1 MTRNTHIVALATVAV
16 ALLSAQLASAAPAP
30 PVDLGPNKSVR
41 PNSPQ
46 IRTSVGPLLG
56 WQVGISS
63 SVFGPLS
70 FTEASGLA
78 DALGLATIEGD
89 SRQKVSPQ
97 IDKNLDFQLSPDGV
111 AAVKTRLAELRLKMI
126 AYRVESI
133 PSDGP
138 SASKLFAFAKELGVQ
153 TIVTAATPSSLS
165 AVDKLAG
172 DSGVNVAIAI
182 DGDPKSVMSAIDGL
196 SPHVGVSVSFGNW
209 IEQGI
214 RPVDGLA
221 LIKDRLMVVRLRDR
235 NVLGA
240 NGRDVPLGT
249 GVAEAQKFLLEVA
262 KQEPPPQEE
271 PNKCVNCSRPYGG
284 IKPLFIALDVDP
296 WQVIIAADPQPGT
309 SRGAFAELWRQADEF
324 EKVVRPAMGYRVEQD
339 AKLIPITSTDRIP
352 ADVKE
357 KIVAALPKQA
367 LATPKVPRKLLV
379 IDVAPAGAYY
389 HDTAAH
395 ANFAI
400 QKMAETTG
408 AYQAIFSN
416 DLNNLK
422 YPKILDYDAVF
433 MNSGDGD
440 VFSDP
445 EVLSGLTRFVHE
457 GGGLAGLHGASYAS
471 MDVPEFGALIGAQ
484 SGPHRTETATLKI
497 DDPNS
502 PLTKQFADSPLTAQL
517 GGKGFVYT
525 DEFYHFL
532 PDGPYSRDKLH
543 VLISIDAEKSDLKP
557 WHVRPDKDYGM
568 VWIKSYG
575 QGRVFNC
582 AMGHTPTLFET
593 PALAQMMLGA
603 IQFVLGDLPAD
614 TTPSA
619 MLANK

>member
-1 MTRNTHIVALATVAV
+1 MNRNMRLLALATMAV
-16 ALLSAQLASAAPAP
+16 ASVSAQLAFAAPAP
-30 PVDLGPNKSVR
+30 PPDLGPSKSVR
-41 PNSPQ
+41 PNSPA

-56 WQVGISS
+56 WELGISS
-63 SVFGPLS
+63 TVFGPLTFS
-70 FTEASGLA
+70 NAAGLA

-89 SRQKVSPQ
+89 SRQKVSSQ
-97 IDKNLDFQLSPDGV
+97 IDKNLDFQLQPDGI
-111 AAVKTRLAELRLKMI
+111 AAVKARLAELRLKMV

-133 PSDGP
+133 PSDES
-138 SASKLFAFAKELGVQ
+138 SAAKLFAFAKELGVQ
-153 TIVTAATPSSLS
+153 TIITSSTPGSLS
-165 AVDKLAG
+165 TVDKLASDNG
-172 DSGVNVAIAI
+172 MRVAIAI
-182 DGDPKSVMSAIDGL
+182 DGDPKAVMSAIGNAG
-196 SPHVGVSVSFGNW
+196 PHVGVAVDFGNW

-214 RPVDGLA
+214 KPVDGLA
-221 LIKDRLMVVRLRDR
+221 LIKDRLMAVRLRDR
-235 NVLGA
+235 NVLGP

-249 GVAEAQKFLLEVA
+249 GVAEAQKFFLEVA
-262 KQEPPPQEE
+262 KQEPPPQED
-271 PNKCVNCSRPYGG
+271 PSKCVNCSRPYGG
-284 IKPLFIALDVDP
+284 TKPLFIALDVDP
-296 WQVIIAADPQPGT
+296 WQVVIATQPQPGT
-309 SRGAFAELWRQADEF
+309 SRGAFAELWQQADDF
-324 EKVVRPAMGYRVEQD
+324 ERVVRPAMGYRIEQD
-339 AKLIPITSTDRIP
+339 AKLIPITPTDRIP
-352 ADVKE
+352 ADVKQ
-357 KIVAALPKQA
+357 KIEAALPKQA
-367 LATPKVPRKLLV
+367 LVTPKAPRKLLIV
-379 IDVAPAGAYY
+379 DVAPAGAYY

-433 MNSGDGD
+433 MNSGDGE

-445 EVLSGLTRFVHE
+445 EVLSGLIRFVHE

-471 MDVPEFGALIGAQ
+471 MDVTEFGELIGAQ

-502 PLTKQFADSPLTAQL
+502 PLTKQFAGSPLTADL

-532 PDGPYSRDKLH
+532 PNGPYSRQKLH
-543 VLISIDAEKSDLKP
+543 VLISIDAEKTDLNP
-557 WHVRPDKDYGM
+557 WHVRPDKDYGL

-575 QGRVFNC
+575 RGRVFNC

-619 MLANK
+619 MLSMK

>member
-1 MTRNTHIVALATVAV
+1 MNRNMRLLAV
-16 ALLSAQLASAAPAP
+16 ATMAVTSLSAQLAVAAPAP
-30 PVDLGPNKSVR
+30 PPDLGPSKSVR
-41 PNSPQ
+41 LNSAA

-56 WQVGISS
+56 WELGISS
-63 SVFGPLS
+63 AVFGALTFS
-70 FTEASGLA
+70 DAAGLA
-78 DALGLATIEGD
+78 DALGLTTIQGD
-89 SRQKVSPQ
+89 SRQKVSTL
-97 IDKNLDFQLSPDGV
+97 IDKNLDFQLPSDGV
-111 AAVKTRLAELRLKMI
+111 AAVKGRLAELRLKMV

-133 PSDGP
+133 DES
-138 SASKLFAFAKELGVQ
+138 SAAKLFAFAKELGVK
-153 TIVTAATPSSLS
+153 TIITGAVPSSLS
-165 AVDKLAG
+165 TVEKLAA
-172 DSGVNVAIAI
+172 DNGVNVAIAI
-182 DGDPKSVMSAIDGL
+182 DGDPKTVMSAIGNAGPHIGVGL
-196 SPHVGVSVSFGNW
+196 DFGNL

-214 RPVDGLA
+214 TPVDALA
-221 LIKDRLMVVRLRDR
+221 LVKDRLMAVRLRDR
-235 NVLGA
+235 NHLGP

-249 GVAEAQKFLLEVA
+249 GVAEAQKFFLEVA
-262 KQEPPPQEE
+262 KQEPPPIED
-271 PNKCVNCSRPYGG
+271 PSKCVNCSRPYGG
-284 IKPLFIALDVDP
+284 TKPLFIALDVDP
-296 WQVIIAADPQPGT
+296 WQVVIATGPQPGT

-324 EKVVRPAMGYRVEQD
+324 EKVVRPAMGYRIEQD
-339 AKLIPITSTDRIP
+339 AKMIPITPTDRIP
-352 ADVKE
+352 AEDKQ
-357 KIVAALPKQA
+357 KIEAALPKQA
-367 LATPKVPRKLLV
+367 LVTPKAPRKLLIV
-379 IDVAPAGAYY
+379 DVAPAGAYY

-400 QKMAETTG
+400 QKMADTTG
-408 AYQAIFSN
+408 AFQAIFSN

-433 MNSGDGD
+433 MNSGDGE

-445 EVLSGLTRFVHE
+445 EVLNGLIRFVHE

-471 MDVPEFGALIGAQ
+471 MDVPEFGELIGAQ
-484 SGPHRTETATLKI
+484 SGPHHVEKATLKV

-502 PLTKQFADSPLTAQL
+502 PLTKQFASSPLTAEL

-543 VLISIDAEKSDLKP
+543 VLISIDAEKSDLSN
-557 WHVRPDKDYGM
+557 WHVRPDKDYGL

-575 QGRVFNC
+575 KGRVFNC

-614 TTPSA
+614 TTPSS
-619 MLANK
+619 MLTK

>member
-1 MTRNTHIVALATVAV
+1 MNRNWRLLLVVTMAV
-16 ALLSAQLASAAPAP
+16 TSLSAQLAVAAPKP
-30 PVDLGPNKSVR
+30 PDLGPNKSVR
-41 PNSPQ
+41 PNSAA
-46 IRTSVGPLLG
+46 IRPSVGPLLG

-63 SVFGPLS
+63 TVFGPLTFS
-70 FTEASGLA
+70 EAAGLA
-78 DALGLATIEGD
+78 DALGLPTIEGD

-97 IDKNLDFQLSPDGV
+97 IDQNLDFQLQPDGI
-111 AAVKTRLAELRLKMI
+111 AAVKARLAELRLKMV

-133 PSDGP
+133 PSDES
-138 SASKLFAFAKELGVQ
+138 SAAKLFAFAKELGVQ
-153 TIVTAATPSSLS
+153 TIITGAVPGSLS
-165 AVDKLAG
+165 TVDKLAG
-172 DSGVNVAIAI
+172 SNGVGVAIAI
-182 DGDPKSVMSAIDGL
+182 DGDPKTVMSAIENAG
-196 SPHVGVSVSFGNW
+196 PHVGVAVDFGNW

-214 RPVDGLA
+214 KPVDGLA
-221 LIKDRLMVVRLRDR
+221 LIKDRLMAVRLRDR
-235 NVLGA
+235 NVLGV

-249 GVAEAQKFLLEVA
+249 GVAEAQKFFLELA
-262 KQEPPPQEE
+262 KLEPPPQED
-271 PNKCVNCSRPYGG
+271 PSKCVNCSRPYGG
-284 IKPLFIALDVDP
+284 TKPLFIALDVDP
-296 WQVIIAADPQPGT
+296 WQVVIATQPQPGT
-309 SRGAFAELWRQADEF
+309 ARGAFAELWRQADEF
-324 EKVVRPAMGYRVEQD
+324 ERVVRPAMGYRIEQD

-433 MNSGDGD
+433 MNSGDGQ

-445 EVLSGLTRFVHE
+445 EVLSGLIRFVHE

-484 SGPHRTETATLKI
+484 TGPHHVEKATLKV

-502 PLTKQFADSPLTAQL
+502 PLTKQFAGSPLTAEL

-543 VLISIDAEKSDLKP
+543 VLISIDADKSDLST
-557 WHVRPDKDYGM
+557 WHVRPDSDYGS

-593 PALAQMMLGA
+593 PALAEMMLGA
-603 IQFVLGDLPAD
+603 IQFVLGDLRAD
-614 TTPSA
+614 TTPSS
-619 MLANK
+619 MLTMK

>member
-1 MTRNTHIVALATVAV
+1 MNRNMRLLAVVTMAV
-16 ALLSAQLASAAPAP
+16 TSLSAQLAVAAPAP
-30 PVDLGPNKSVR
+30 PPDLGPNKSVR
-41 PNSPQ
+41 PNSAA

-56 WQVGISS
+56 WEVGISS
-63 SVFGPLS
+63 TVFGPLTFS
-70 FTEASGLA
+70 DAAGLA

-89 SRQKVSPQ
+89 SRQKVSSQ
-97 IDKNLDFQLSPDGV
+97 IDKNLDFQLQPDGI
-111 AAVKTRLAELRLKMI
+111 AAVKARLAELRLKMV

-133 PSDGP
+133 DES
-138 SASKLFAFAKELGVQ
+138 SAAKLFAFAKELGVQ
-153 TIVTAATPSSLS
+153 TIITGAVPGSLS
-165 AVDKLAG
+165 TVDKLAS
-172 DSGVNVAIAI
+172 DNGVGVAIAI
-182 DGDPKSVMSAIDGL
+182 DGDPKTVMSAIGNAG
-196 SPHVGVSVSFGNW
+196 PHVGVGIDFGNL

-214 RPVDGLA
+214 KPVDALA
-221 LIKDRLMVVRLRDR
+221 LIKDRLMAVRLRDR
-235 NVLGA
+235 NVLGL

-249 GVAEAQKFLLEVA
+249 GVAEAQKFFLEVA
-262 KQEPPPQEE
+262 KQEPPPQED
-271 PNKCVNCSRPYGG
+271 PSKCVNCSRPYGG
-284 IKPLFIALDVDP
+284 TKPLFIALDVDP
-296 WQVIIAADPQPGT
+296 WQVVIAAGPQPGT
-309 SRGAFAELWRQADEF
+309 SRGAFAELWQQADDF
-324 EKVVRPAMGYRVEQD
+324 ERVVRPAMGYRIEQD
-339 AKLIPITSTDRIP
+339 AKLIPITPTDRIP
-352 ADVKE
+352 ADVKQ
-357 KIVAALPKQA
+357 KIEAALPKQA
-367 LATPKVPRKLLV
+367 LVTPKAPRKLLIV
-379 IDVAPAGAYY
+379 DVAPAGAYY

-400 QKMAETTG
+400 QKMADTTS
-408 AYQAIFSN
+408 AFQAIFSN

-433 MNSGDGD
+433 MNSGDGE

-445 EVLSGLTRFVHE
+445 EVLNGLIRFVHE

-471 MDVPEFGALIGAQ
+471 MDVPEFGELIGAQ
-484 SGPHRTETATLKI
+484 SGPHRVETATLKV

-502 PLTKQFADSPLTAQL
+502 PLTKQFAGSPLTSDL

-532 PDGPYSRDKLH
+532 PNGPYSRDKLH
-543 VLISIDAEKSDLKP
+543 VLISIDAEKTDLSP
-557 WHVRPDKDYGM
+557 WRVRPDKDYGL

-575 QGRVFNC
+575 KGRVFNC

-619 MLANK
+619 MLSSK

>member
-1 MTRNTHIVALATVAV
+1 MRLLAV
-16 ALLSAQLASAAPAP
+16 ATMAVTSLSAQLAVAAPAP
-30 PVDLGPNKSVR
+30 PPDLGPSKSVR
-41 PNSPQ
+41 LNTAA

-63 SVFGPLS
+63 TVFGGLS
-70 FTEASGLA
+70 FSDAAGLA

-89 SRQKVSPQ
+89 SRQKVSSQ
-97 IDKNLDFQLSPDGV
+97 IDKNLDFQLPPDGI
-111 AAVKTRLAELRLKMI
+111 AAVKARLAELRLKMV

-133 PSDGP
+133 DES
-138 SASKLFAFAKELGVQ
+138 SAAKLFAFAKELGVK
-153 TIVTAATPSSLS
+153 TIVTGTVPSSLS
-165 AVDKLAG
+165 TVEKLAA
-172 DSGVNVAIAI
+172 DNGVDVAIAI
-182 DGDPKSVMSAIDGL
+182 DGDPKTVMTAIGNAG
-196 SPHVGVSVSFGNW
+196 PHVGVGLDFGNL

-214 RPVDGLA
+214 KPVDALA
-221 LIKDRLMVVRLRDR
+221 MVKDRLMAVRLRDR
-235 NVLGA
+235 NHLGP

-249 GVAEAQKFLLEVA
+249 GVAEAQKFFLEVA
-262 KQEPPPQEE
+262 KQEPPPFED
-271 PNKCVNCSRPYGG
+271 PSKCVNCSRPYGG

-296 WQVIIAADPQPGT
+296 WQVVIASGPQPGT

-324 EKVVRPAMGYRVEQD
+324 ERVVRPAMGYRIEQD
-339 AKLIPITSTDRIP
+339 AKLIPITPTDRIP

-357 KIVAALPKQA
+357 KIEAALPKQA
-367 LATPKVPRKLLV
+367 LVTPKAPRKLLIV
-379 IDVAPAGAYY
+379 DVAPAGAYY

-400 QKMAETTG
+400 QKMADTTG
-408 AYQAIFSN
+408 AFQAIFSN

-433 MNSGDGD
+433 MNSGDGE

-445 EVLSGLTRFVHE
+445 GVMSGLIRFVHE

-471 MDVPEFGALIGAQ
+471 QDVPEFGELIGAQ
-484 SGPHRTETATLKI
+484 SGPHHVEKATLKV
-497 DDPNS
+497 DDPDS
-502 PLTKQFADSPLTAQL
+502 PLTKQFAGSPLTAEL

-543 VLISIDAEKSDLKP
+543 VLISIDAEKSDLSN
-557 WHVRPDKDYGM
+557 WHVRPDKDYGL

-575 QGRVFNC
+575 KGRVFNC

-614 TTPSA
+614 TTPSS
-619 MLANK
+619 MLTMK

>member
-1 MTRNTHIVALATVAV
+1 MNRNMRLLAV
-16 ALLSAQLASAAPAP
+16 ATMAVTSLSAQLAVAAPAP
-30 PVDLGPNKSVR
+30 PPDLGPSKSVR
-41 PNSPQ
+41 LNTAA

-63 SVFGPLS
+63 TVFGGLS
-70 FTEASGLA
+70 FSDAAGLA

-89 SRQKVSPQ
+89 SRQKVSSQ
-97 IDKNLDFQLSPDGV
+97 IDKNLDFQLPPDGI
-111 AAVKTRLAELRLKMI
+111 AAVKARLAELRLKMV

-133 PSDGP
+133 DES
-138 SASKLFAFAKELGVQ
+138 SAAKLFAFAKELGVK
-153 TIVTAATPSSLS
+153 TIVTGTVPSSLS
-165 AVDKLAG
+165 TVEKLAA
-172 DSGVNVAIAI
+172 DNGVDVAIAI
-182 DGDPKSVMSAIDGL
+182 DGDPKTVMTAIGNAG
-196 SPHVGVSVSFGNW
+196 PHVGVGLDFGNL

-214 RPVDGLA
+214 KPVDALA
-221 LIKDRLMVVRLRDR
+221 MVKDRLMAVRLRDR
-235 NVLGA
+235 NHLGP
-240 NGRDVPLGT
+240 NGRDVPFGT
-249 GVAEAQKFLLEVA
+249 GVAEAQKFFLEVA
-262 KQEPPPQEE
+262 KQEPPPFED
-271 PNKCVNCSRPYGG
+271 PSKCVNCSRPYGG

-296 WQVIIAADPQPGT
+296 WQVVIASGPQPGT

-324 EKVVRPAMGYRVEQD
+324 ERVVRPAMGYRIEQD
-339 AKLIPITSTDRIP
+339 AKLIPITPTDRIP

-357 KIVAALPKQA
+357 KIEAALPKQA
-367 LATPKVPRKLLV
+367 LVTPKAPRKLLIV
-379 IDVAPAGAYY
+379 DVAPAGAYY

-400 QKMAETTG
+400 QKMADTTG
-408 AYQAIFSN
+408 AFQAIFSN

-433 MNSGDGD
+433 MNSGDGE

-445 EVLSGLTRFVHE
+445 GVMSGLIRFVHE

-471 MDVPEFGALIGAQ
+471 QDVPEFGELIGAQ
-484 SGPHRTETATLKI
+484 SGPHHVEKATLKV
-497 DDPNS
+497 DDPDS
-502 PLTKQFADSPLTAQL
+502 PLTKQFAGSPLTAEL

-543 VLISIDAEKSDLKP
+543 VLISIDAEKSDLSN
-557 WHVRPDKDYGM
+557 WHVRPDKDYGL

-575 QGRVFNC
+575 KGRVFNC

-614 TTPSA
+614 TTPSS
-619 MLANK
+619 MLTMK

>member
-1 MTRNTHIVALATVAV
+1 MNRNKRLFLVVTMAV
-16 ALLSAQLASAAPAP
+16 TSLSAQLAVAAPAP
-30 PVDLGPNKSVR
+30 PDLGPNKSVR
-41 PNSPQ
+41 PNSAA

-63 SVFGPLS
+63 TVFGPLTFS
-70 FTEASGLA
+70 EAAGLA

-97 IDKNLDFQLSPDGV
+97 IDQNLDFQLQPDGI
-111 AAVKTRLAELRLKMI
+111 AAVKARLAELRLKMV

-133 PSDGP
+133 PSDES
-138 SASKLFAFAKELGVQ
+138 SAAKLFAFAKELGVQ
-153 TIVTAATPSSLS
+153 TIITGAVPGSLS
-165 AVDKLAG
+165 TVDKLAG
-172 DSGVNVAIAI
+172 GNGVGVAIAI
-182 DGDPKSVMSAIDGL
+182 DGDPKTVMSAIENAG
-196 SPHVGVSVSFGNW
+196 PHVGVAVDFGNW
-209 IEQGI
+209 IEQGMK
-214 RPVDGLA
+214 PVDGLA
-221 LIKDRLMVVRLRDR
+221 MIKDRLMAVRLRDR
-235 NVLGA
+235 NVLGV

-249 GVAEAQKFLLEVA
+249 GVAEAQKFFLEVA
-262 KQEPPPQEE
+262 KQEPPPQED
-271 PNKCVNCSRPYGG
+271 PSKCVNCSRPYGG
-284 IKPLFIALDVDP
+284 TKPLFIALDVDP
-296 WQVIIAADPQPGT
+296 WQVVIAAAPQPGT
-309 SRGAFAELWRQADEF
+309 SRGAFAELWQQADEF
-324 EKVVRPAMGYRVEQD
+324 EKVVRPAMGYRIEQD
-339 AKLIPITSTDRIP
+339 AKLIPITPIDRIP
-352 ADVKE
+352 ADVKQ
-357 KIVAALPKQA
+357 KIEAALPKEA
-367 LATPKVPRKLLV
+367 LVTPKAPRKLLIV
-379 IDVAPAGAYY
+379 DVAPAGAYY

-433 MNSGDGD
+433 MNSGDGE

-445 EVLSGLTRFVHE
+445 EVMSGLIRFVRE

-471 MDVPEFGALIGAQ
+471 QDVPEFGELIGAQ
-484 SGPHRTETATLKI
+484 SGPHHVEKATLKV

-502 PLTKQFADSPLTAQL
+502 PLTKQFAGSPLTADL

-532 PDGPYSRDKLH
+532 PNGPYSRDKLH
-543 VLISIDAEKSDLKP
+543 VLISIDAEKSDLSH
-557 WHVRPDKDYGM
+557 WQVRPDKDYGL

-575 QGRVFNC
+575 KGRVFNC
-582 AMGHTPTLFET
+582 AIGHTPTLFET

-614 TTPSA
+614 TTPSS
-619 MLANK
+619 MLSSK

>member
-1 MTRNTHIVALATVAV
+1 M
-16 ALLSAQLASAAPAP
+16 
-30 PVDLGPNKSVR
+30 
-41 PNSPQ
+41 
-46 IRTSVGPLLG
+46 
-56 WQVGISS
+56 GISS
-63 SVFGPLS
+63 TVFGPLS
-70 FTEASGLA
+70 FSEAAGLA

-111 AAVKTRLAELRLKMI
+111 AAVKARLAELRLKMV

-133 PSDGP
+133 PSDGS
-138 SASKLFAFAKELGVQ
+138 SAGKLFAFAKELGVQ
-153 TIVTAATPSSLS
+153 TIVTTAMPASLS

-172 DSGVNVAIAI
+172 DNGVNVAIAI
-182 DGDPKSVMSAIDGL
+182 DGDPKSVMSAIENP
-196 SPHVGVSVSFGNW
+196 SPHIGVSVSFRQLDRTGDQAGRWTGYDQGPFDGGPVTRPQRSRAEWPRRPAGNRCSGSAE
-209 IEQGI
+209 IPDGSGSTGTTTAGGAEQ
-214 RPVDGLA
+214 
-221 LIKDRLMVVRLRDR
+221 VRQLQPS
-235 NVLGA
+235 LW
-240 NGRDVPLGT
+240 GT
-249 GVAEAQKFLLEVA
+249 
-262 KQEPPPQEE
+262 
-271 PNKCVNCSRPYGG
+271 
-284 IKPLFIALDVDP
+284 KPLFIALDVDP
-296 WQVIIAADPQPGT
+296 WQVVIATEPQPGT
-309 SRGAFAELWRQADEF
+309 SRGAFAELWRQADDF
-324 EKVVRPAMGYRVEQD
+324 ERVVRPAMGYRVEQD

-357 KIVAALPKQA
+357 KIEAALPKQA
-367 LATPKVPRKLLV
+367 LVTPKAPRKLLV
-379 IDVAPAGAYY
+379 VDVAPAGAYY

-433 MNSGDGD
+433 MNSGDGE

-445 EVLSGLTRFVHE
+445 EVLNGLIRFVHE

-471 MDVPEFGALIGAQ
+471 MDVPEFGELIGAQ

-502 PLTKQFADSPLTAQL
+502 PLTKQFAGSPLTADL

-543 VLISIDAEKSDLKP
+543 VLISIDAEKI
-557 WHVRPDKDYGM
+557 RPH
-568 VWIKSYG
+568 
-575 QGRVFNC
+575 
-582 AMGHTPTLFET
+582 AM
-593 PALAQMMLGA
+593 AR
-603 IQFVLGDLPAD
+603 
-614 TTPSA
+614 PS
-619 MLANK
+619 